1 MPKKVLEVSG
11 YTVLPLQF
19 PIVPSFPKPATHYLY
34 IHPHEPRNPDPD
46 AARSLFLVNIPIDTT
61 ETHLRHLFAV
71 QLSAGRVE
79 RVEFEGVPSKQRTI
93 SSGTQA
99 IGGTKKRKRVTADEL
114 QNQLEDIDLPSTWDR
129 KLHMSG
135 SHAVVVFVDKPAME
149 LSLKA
154 AKKASRNDTTI
165 VWGEGIEDRVPP
177 LGVNRYKAHNTLRY
191 PPRAELLRI
200 VNDYMTLFTQ
210 AEEARAR
217 EAARKAQEPDE
228 DGFITVAKG
237 PKNTSVAREEEVKEL
252 LEKQKK
258 REAGLEDFYRFQ
270 TREKRKERQNEL
282 LKKFD
287 EDRKKIEEMK
297 KRRGKIRVSCYGLF
311 HLQDNKRL
319 ADISRSRNKP
329 MSSSSVEIA

>member
-19 PIVPSFPKPATHYLY
+19 PAVPSFPKPATHYLY
-34 IHPHEPRNPDPD
+34 LHPHEPRNPDPD

-79 RVEFEGVPSKQRTI
+79 RVEFEGVPIKE
-93 SSGTQA
+93 QA
-99 IGGTKKRKRVTADEL
+99 ISPAPQGFGGTKKRKRVSAVEL
-114 QNQLEDIDLPSTWDR
+114 QNELAEINLPSTWDR
-129 KLHMSG
+129 QLHVSG

-154 AKKASRNDTTI
+154 ARKASKNGTTI

-177 LGVNRYKAHNTLRY
+177 LGVKRYKTHNSLRY
-191 PPRAELLRI
+191 PPRDELLRI
-200 VNDYMTLFTQ
+200 VNEYMTIFTQ

-217 EAARKAQEPDE
+217 EAARKAQQPDE
-228 DGFITVAKG
+228 DGFITVTRG
-237 PKNTSVAREEEVKEL
+237 PKNNSVAREEEIKEL
-252 LEKQKK
+252 IEKQKK

-282 LKKFD
+282 LKKFE
-287 EDRKKIEEMK
+287 EDKKKIEEIK
-297 KRRGKIRVSCYGLF
+297 KLKGRIR
-311 HLQDNKRL
+311 
-319 ADISRSRNKP
+319 P
-329 MSSSSVEIA
+329 EE